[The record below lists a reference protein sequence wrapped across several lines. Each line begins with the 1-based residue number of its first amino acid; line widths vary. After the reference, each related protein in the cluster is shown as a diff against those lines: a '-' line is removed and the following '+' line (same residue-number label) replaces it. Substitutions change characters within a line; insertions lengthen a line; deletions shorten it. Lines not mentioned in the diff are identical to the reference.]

1 MRLAVPKYFINKS
14 WINDKNGLLG
24 PSQLYVILEQL
35 KHEDACN
42 GLKVV
47 KLEKMVVSFMVFNG
61 I

>member
-1 MRLAVPKYFINKS
+1 MGCQALQP
-14 WINDKNGLLG
+14 
-24 PSQLYVILEQL
+24 YVILEQL

-47 KLEKMVVSFMVFNG
+47 KIRKDGSKFYGFNG

>member
-1 MRLAVPKYFINKS
+1 MRSYSKYFINKS

-47 KLEKMVVSFMVFNG
+47 KIRKDGSKFYGF
-61 I
+61 